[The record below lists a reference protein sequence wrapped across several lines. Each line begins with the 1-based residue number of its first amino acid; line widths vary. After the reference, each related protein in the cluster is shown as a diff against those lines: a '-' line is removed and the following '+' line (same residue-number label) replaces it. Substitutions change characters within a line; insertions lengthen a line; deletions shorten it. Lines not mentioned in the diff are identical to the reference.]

1 MPSAT
6 GSVVAPAPGVQ
17 YRGNM
22 ISTPHQAP
30 LRRQGALVHS
40 ALCALLTLAAAP
52 SLAQHTDRQDHIT
65 VQRAVQ
71 VCASCHGEGGR
82 SADARYPTLAGQVRD
97 YTVRQL
103 KDFRAQQRS
112 ETGPRA
118 YMWGISALLTDE
130 TIEGLADFYAE
141 QAPRKGPAAPAGLAA
156 LGRRVFEKG
165 VPGRGVR
172 PCAQC
177 HGDQA
182 EGASVFPRLAG
193 QQAAYIERQ
202 LKAFGTPLRP
212 HGKIMRDEVKAM
224 TPKQIRAVAVYLQS
238 L

>member
-1 MPSAT
+1 MISKNEKGRQPRP
-6 GSVVAPAPGVQ
+6 VAPARRPG
-17 YRGNM
+17 
-22 ISTPHQAP
+22 A
-30 LRRQGALVHS
+30 ALVRRAGV
-40 ALCALLTLAAAP
+40 ALALFVITAAQ
-52 SLAQHTDRQDHIT
+52 AQDTSRQDHPT

-82 SADARYPTLAGQVRD
+82 STDARYPSLAGQVRD

-130 TIEGLADFYAE
+130 AIEGLADYYAE
-141 QAPRKGPAAPAGLAA
+141 QAPARGKAASPKLAV
-156 LGRRVFEKG
+156 LGRRLFEQG
-165 VPGRGVR
+165 VPARGVR

-177 HGDQA
+177 HGAQA

-202 LKAFGTPLRP
+202 LSAFGTPLRP
-212 HGKIMRDEVKAM
+212 HGVIMRDEVKAM
-224 TPKQIRAVAVYLQS
+224 TPGQIRAVAAYLHS